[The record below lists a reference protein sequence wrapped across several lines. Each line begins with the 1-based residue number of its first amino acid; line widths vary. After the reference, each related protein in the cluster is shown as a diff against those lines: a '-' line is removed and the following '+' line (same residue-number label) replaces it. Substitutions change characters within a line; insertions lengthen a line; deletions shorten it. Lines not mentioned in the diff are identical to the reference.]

1 MTDIYCKI
9 DSYRGYTYCVR
20 RTAMGTVCCYIDVSH
35 DERFNGVS
43 SGSDYNNVDDIIN
56 LPGGCTY
63 VGYGFP
69 PHIEGRTDSLD
80 EDLVIGY
87 DYGHCEDIE
96 LFSRSGNEFEKT
108 TPSDIKFAMMSK
120 ISESDAEIELRAV
133 IDRLK

>member
-9 DSYRGYTYCVR
+9 DSYRGYVYCVR
-20 RTAMGTVCCYIDVSH
+20 RTALGTVCCYIDVSC
-35 DERFNGVS
+35 DKRFDGIGRDS
-43 SGSDYNNVDDIIN
+43 AYNNIDDIMD

-69 PHIEGRTDSLD
+69 PHVAGKREPFD

-87 DYGHCEDIE
+87 DYGHYEDIN
-96 LFSRSGNEFEKT
+96 LFSHFGNEFGRMM
-108 TPSDIKFAMMSK
+108 PSDIKSVMRSK